1 MARSKEPLLIR
12 MLRRGE
18 DAGLLVSAAAL
29 MLVEMGYVAWLER
42 LPAFPSRVHP
52 AGFLDL
58 PPWHERPR
66 VEVTLLL
73 TVLGGMIAWAAWGV
87 FDFMRS
93 RPEETVVPSHRAMV
107 YKRLRTAAF
116 YAAVAGAD
124 LLVMQFLRT

>member
-1 MARSKEPLLIR
+1 MARSKEPLLIQ

-42 LPAFPSRVHP
+42 LPALPSRAHP

-58 PPWHERPR
+58 PPWYERPR

-87 FDFMRS
+87 LAFMGS
-93 RPEETVVPSHRAMV
+93 RAEGNAVPSHRAMV

-116 YAAVAGAD
+116 YAVVAGAD